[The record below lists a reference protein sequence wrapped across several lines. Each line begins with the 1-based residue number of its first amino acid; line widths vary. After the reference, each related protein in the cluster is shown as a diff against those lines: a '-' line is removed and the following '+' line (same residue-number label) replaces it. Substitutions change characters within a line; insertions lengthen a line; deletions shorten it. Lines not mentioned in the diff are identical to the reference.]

1 MKKRRKAGAAR
12 KGSGNGSRAIAFVA
26 AREAFHDAM
35 YAILLEDFEKT
46 MRDPAR
52 RAKYDRILRQL
63 AHALL
68 EDLGP

>member
-1 MKKRRKAGAAR
+1 MRAGPSANG
-12 KGSGNGSRAIAFVA
+12 KGSHAIAFVA

-35 YAILLEDFEKT
+35 YAILLEDFERT

-63 AHALL
+63 AQALL
-68 EDLGP
+68 EDLGR